1 METHTQ
7 AKVKTC
13 CHFIYICM
21 QLAPA
26 SLRGGNRPKMASSE
40 AYIGTNIKRELFFS
54 YNENYAQIPNVSFS
68 SSEQ

>member
-1 METHTQ
+1 MEAHTQ

-40 AYIGTNIKRELFFS
+40 AYIGTNIKRELFFFL
-54 YNENYAQIPNVSFS
+54 Q
-68 SSEQ
+68 